1 MSMAG
6 VAICDRCSARHGSS
20 TFLPFAEFDKGG
32 RKRNECR
39 ACTEERVHATQK
51 EAQQKAKIK
60 KEKAQQEARQ
70 KAKRPREE
78 HGLVQKRPRNE

>member
-1 MSMAG
+1 M
-6 VAICDRCSARHGSS
+6 
-20 TFLPFAEFDKGG
+20 
-32 RKRNECR
+32 
-39 ACTEERVHATQK
+39 HATQK

-78 HGLVQKRPRNE
+78 QHSNIDDKKRPRNDQLDTRM